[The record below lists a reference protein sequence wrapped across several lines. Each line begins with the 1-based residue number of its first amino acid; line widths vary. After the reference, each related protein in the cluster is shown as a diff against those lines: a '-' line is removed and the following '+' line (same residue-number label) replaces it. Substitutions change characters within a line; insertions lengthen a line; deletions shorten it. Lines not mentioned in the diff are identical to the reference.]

1 MKTGERRVLVIGS
14 QCRELNPLSF
24 LPAAA
29 EDLYQVL
36 TTPELGSCVPAL
48 PDGVGL
54 LLDPSVAEAKAALR
68 TAFTRASEDGA
79 TLLLAYI
86 GHGESVYDD
95 FYLLPVDASATPDSD
110 TGIHLVQLIRELYGR
125 HSFVDGLVV
134 LLDACYAGVAAA
146 GAAARWVGKLGAN
159 SRFVVLTATAN
170 RTAADGCF
178 SRALTQ
184 LIREGIASSP
194 GEYLAWEEVRVAL
207 SGCCPLQNP
216 QLPRNNDEGLFLAR
230 NAVWPARRWSA
241 AGTVVASEIERLTAW
256 FQPTPPLEAVA
267 AASQTCRGVRVVGDA
282 GVGKSALAAVLVRGA
297 VAEGRVPQGFAQA
310 IAFLTPANSSTELAA
325 QLTAQLS
332 RNLPDF
338 AAARARF
345 QRDTPESEW
354 KGLDALQ
361 REVLGPLRLV
371 GMDSSLRLVFDGLDQ
386 LAVGTESTVYAALD
400 ALLTD
405 PALKGIRV
413 VATSRPDTPGLDGF
427 KDIAIGAVAD
437 EFIAGYLVRR
447 GLSLEQVT
455 PVVERVR
462 GNWLIARLLADLLTA
477 DPTADP
483 GALPG
488 DLIGLYEH
496 NLKQVGA
503 AERGRWRDEFRP
515 ILGALAAAGV
525 GPVLPLPLLCA
536 ASGKLGGPSHLARVR
551 DVLVDLRGWVIRSAP
566 GTAGEHVGV
575 FHQTL
580 AEYLLD
586 PAHVFGS
593 DLKDAHTA
601 LADAIAELAPRAEH
615 DWKSPLHAYARDRE
629 AEHLWVAGRHDQMI
643 RCLEKRAFPIPADN
657 LRRWQSWAER
667 LRPVYSPDHPHTLTT
682 RANIATWTG
691 ETGDAANALRL
702 FQELLPVRQK
712 VLGTDHPD
720 TLRTRHGIASWI
732 GATGDAANALRLLQ
746 ELLLVRQQV
755 LGFDHPDTLI
765 TCADI
770 ATWNGRIGD
779 AATALRLLQEL
790 LPVRQRVLGHDHPA
804 ILITRHNI
812 AAWTRLT
819 GDAATALHL
828 FQELLP
834 ARQQVLGPDHPSTL
848 ITRSQIASCTGETG
862 DTAAALRLFQELLT
876 DRLRVCGP
884 DHPRTLGTR
893 SNIARWTG
901 EAGDATTALRLF
913 QELLLD
919 WLRIR
924 GPDHPRTLETRSNI
938 ARWTGEAGDAAT
950 ALRLFQELLPDNKR
964 VSGPDHPDTLEIRS
978 NIARWTWETGDA
990 ATALRQAEE
999 VLIGMARVLGP
1010 DHPRTVTMRDWL
1022 HAWCESLGQ
1031 RTDSP
1036 QS

>member
-36 TTPELGSCVPAL
+36 TTPDLGSCVPAL

-68 TAFTRASEDGA
+68 TAFTRTSEDGA

-110 TGIHLVQLIRELYGR
+110 SGLHLVQLIRELYGR

-146 GAAARWVGKLGAN
+146 GAAARWVGKLGAD
-159 SRFVVLTATAN
+159 SRFVVLTATAD

-282 GVGKSALAAVLVRGA
+282 GVGKSALAAALIRWEVTEDRA
-297 VAEGRVPQGFAQA
+297 PKRFAQA
-310 IAFLTPANSSTELAA
+310 IVFLTPVTSSTELAA
-325 QLTAQLS
+325 QFAAQLS
-332 RNLPDF
+332 RSLPDF
-338 AAARARF
+338 TAAQARF

-361 REVLGPLRLV
+361 REVQGPLRLV
-371 GMDSSLRLVFDGLDQ
+371 GMDSPLRLVFDGLDQ
-386 LAVGTESTVYAALD
+386 LAVGTESAVYAALD
-400 ALLTD
+400 ALVSD
-405 PALKGIRV
+405 PALKGVRV
-413 VATSRPDTPGLDGF
+413 VATSRPDTPSPDGF
-427 KDIAIGAVAD
+427 KEVFIGAVAD
-437 EFIAGYLVRR
+437 EFITRYLAQR
-447 GLSLEQVT
+447 GLPPGHINQ
-455 PVVERVR
+455 VVERTR
-462 GNWLIARLLADLLTA
+462 GNWLIARLLGDLLVA
-477 DPTADP
+477 NPTANP
-483 GALPG
+483 GTLPS
-488 DLIGLYEH
+488 DLIGLYER

-503 AERGRWRDEFRP
+503 AERGRWLHEFRP
-515 ILGALAAAGV
+515 ILGVLAAAGV
-525 GPVLPLPLLCA
+525 GSMLPLPLLCA
-536 ASGKLGGPSHLARVR
+536 ASGKLNGPSRQARVR
-551 DVLVDLRGWVIRSAP
+551 DTLFYLRGLVIRSAP

-580 AEYLLD
+580 VEYLLN

-593 DLKDAHTA
+593 DPEDAHIA

-629 AEHLWVAGRHDQMI
+629 AEHLWAAGRHDQI
-643 RCLEKRAFPIPADN
+643 IECLEKCAFPIPADN

-667 LRPVYSPDHPHTLTT
+667 LRPVYGPDHPHTLTT

-691 ETGDAANALRL
+691 ETGDAATALRL
-702 FQELLPVRQK
+702 LQELLPVRQR

-732 GATGDAANALRLLQ
+732 GATGEIATALRLLQ
-746 ELLLVRQQV
+746 ELLPVRQRV

-770 ATWNGRIGD
+770 ASWTGRIGD

-862 DTAAALRLFQELLT
+862 DIATALRLFQELLT

-884 DHPRTLGTR
+884 DHPRTLDTR
-893 SNIARWTG
+893 SNIAQWTG
-901 EAGDATTALRLF
+901 EAGDATTALSLF
-913 QELLLD
+913 EALLPD

-924 GPDHPRTLETRSNI
+924 GPDYPRTLETRSNI
-938 ARWTGEAGDAAT
+938 AQWTGEAGDAAT
-950 ALRLFQELLPDNKR
+950 ALRLFQELLPDSQR

-990 ATALRQAEE
+990 ATALQQAEE
-999 VLIGMARVLGP
+999 VLADMERVLGP
-1010 DHPRTVTMRDWL
+1010 DHPRTVTVRDRLRGWRK
-1022 HAWCESLGQ
+1022 SLGQ
-1031 RTDSP
+1031 SGDSS